1 MKPKIEN
8 DIIFAAALA
17 VFARYGYRKTTV
29 QDIAERLNMTKGNLY
44 RYANN
49 KRDLYEKTVSWALL
63 RWQGNV
69 RRAIARESGVQKQFL
84 VMCRSAV
91 TYLATD
97 PDLRHVLA
105 ADPDIF
111 PMFPGN
117 DPYAAINDASLEMI
131 RTLLTRGIRLGRFR
145 PVDVD
150 MAAETIFGIY
160 KMLII
165 RAYVRKEAQR
175 LEQIFEQALELM
187 THGLLLPET
196 IGA

>member
-8 DIIFAAALA
+8 DIIFAAALE
-17 VFARYGYRKTTV
+17 VFARYGFRKTTV
-29 QDIAERLNMTKGNLY
+29 QDIADRLNMTKGNLY
-44 RYANN
+44 RYAKN

-63 RWQGNV
+63 RWQDNV
-69 RRAIARESGVQKQFL
+69 RRAIAEESEVENQFL

-97 PDLRHVLA
+97 PDLRQVLA

-117 DPYAAINDASLEMI
+117 DPYGAINAASMEMI
-131 RTLLTRGIRLGRFR
+131 KTLLKRGIRLGRFR
-145 PVDVD
+145 KVDIA

-165 RAYVRKEAQR
+165 RAYIRNEEKR
-175 LEQIFEQALELM
+175 LEQMFEQALELM
-187 THGLLLPET
+187 THGLLVAEDT
-196 IGA
+196 